1 MLEVI
6 AENKNGQQLRL
17 SNNPYYTL
25 LSVSGVTPPK
35 ANINTA
41 NLATKDGS
49 LAVLGVLL
57 GRLVGPVVLTILLD
71 GSLHAY
77 GQGLHGVPEFA
88 EI

>member
-1 MLEVI
+1 MEC
-6 AENKNGQQLRL
+6 G
-17 SNNPYYTL
+17 
-25 LSVSGVTPPK
+25 
-35 ANINTA
+35 
-41 NLATKDGS
+41 

-57 GRLVGPVVLTILLD
+57 GRLIGPVVLTILLD